1 MSIETETLNKLLGAV
16 NREFLLACVTLYQEE
31 EIMFL
36 SLFKI
41 TKLLLPFITLIINW
55 IGVQVCF

>member
-1 MSIETETLNKLLGAV
+1 MSIERKKLNKLLGAV
-16 NREFLLACVTLYQEE
+16 NRELMLACVTLYRGQ

-36 SLFKI
+36 SLFKV
-41 TKLLLPFITLIINW
+41 TKMTLPLITLIISG

>member
-1 MSIETETLNKLLGAV
+1 MSIEREKLNKLLGAV
-16 NREFLLACVTLYQEE
+16 NRELMLACVTLYRGQ

-36 SLFKI
+36 SLFKV
-41 TKLLLPFITLIINW
+41 TKMTLPLITLIISG